1 MTNRTPMA
9 NRIRK
14 DGGIKLLDINEQPM
28 GYAQAKR
35 RKRQQ
40 ELEEQQKKAEEA
52 KSAAAAASAASSQ
65 AAVPTTEVVSTTPEY
80 AQGLTPITA
89 PATPIQAAV
98 TTTTA
103 AAVAS
108 VLPQPYSAQITTVP
122 VVTPSIQNR
131 KFYRVCYSSSSC
143 MNIFIYM

>member
-1 MTNRTPMA
+1 MPSSGFRNSGLNASPMTNRPQMT

-52 KSAAAAASAASSQ
+52 KNAAAAAQ
-65 AAVPTTEVVSTTPEY
+65 AATPTTEVSTTPEY
-80 AQGLTPITA
+80 AQGLAPITA
-89 PATPIQAAV
+89 PATPVAAV
-98 TTTTA
+98 TTTVA
-103 AAVAS
+103 A

-131 KFYRVCYSSSSC
+131 RFLILLHI
-143 MNIFIYM
+143 NF

>member
-1 MTNRTPMA
+1 MPVSGFRNSGINSSPMTNRPPLT

-28 GYAQAKR
+28 GYAQAKK

-52 KSAAAAASAASSQ
+52 KNAAAAPQ
-65 AAVPTTEVVSTTPEY
+65 PTTPTTEVSTTPEY
-80 AQGLTPITA
+80 AQGLAPITA
-89 PATPIQAAV
+89 PATPVAAV
-98 TTTTA
+98 TTT
-103 AAVAS
+103 VAS

-122 VVTPSIQNR
+122 VVTPTIQTR
-131 KFYRVCYSSSSC
+131 KFS
-143 MNIFIYM
+143 IFLLGKI